1 MSKLTS
7 VAFLIE
13 PCEYALIQLQQQ
25 GKKPIHAYVMCC
37 FEDVDGNTEQVQAA
51 LAEHHD
57 KLRSLGWTNGP
68 TPLDVTARMSGILTE
83 EVGFQV
89 MCVPMED
96 VEALFVPIEIEPEQ

>member
-13 PCEYALIQLQQQ
+13 PCEYALAQLRQQ

-51 LAEHHD
+51 LTEHHD
-57 KLRSLGWTNGP
+57 KLRSLGWTNGS
-68 TPLDVTARMSGILTE
+68 TPSDVTARMSGILTE